1 MLKFSVLPNFAP
13 YFFSVKKTNEMIT
26 DWRKTA
32 IAVGDRK
39 ISFAE
44 MLVRISMYGEY
55 TPKFSGSEKPK
66 TIILSENREG
76 WIYAFFSIW
85 LNKGIA
91 VPVDATSTAHDISY
105 IINDCH
111 PECIWVSREK
121 YDLAMQA
128 LDDVS
133 DKNIRINIIDDLE
146 QVPLKGEKA
155 QIESKPEDTALIIY
169 TSGTTGSPKGV
180 MLSFDNIDANV
191 KAVTTD
197 VPIFRTDSCTMIL
210 LPLHHVLP
218 LLGSVVAPLEV
229 GGCVAF
235 APSMAAGDIMAT
247 LQNNH
252 VSIIIGVPRLWTTL
266 YKGIKNKIDAKFITR
281 ALFNICKAIGS
292 RRLSRFIF
300 KSVRTKMGGKIAFCV
315 SGGAA
320 LDKEI
325 GVGLKTIG
333 LDVLEGYGMTEA
345 APMISFT
352 RPNDICPGASGQP
365 VSEVQVE
372 IRNGEVCAKGRN
384 IMQGYYNR
392 PEETA
397 EVLRDGWLYTG
408 DLGYID
414 DHGRVVITGRRKEII
429 VLSNGKN
436 VNPNEI
442 EFKIESYSNYVKE
455 VGVIQDGDMLRAIIV
470 PQTQWAS
477 ALTDAEVEAV
487 LKSEVLEPY
496 NLTVA
501 PYKKIMSLFVY
512 RGELPRTKLD
522 KLQRYKLPELL
533 AGKNN
538 NKGSEQVAIEPNLE
552 EYRIL
557 KTYIQDEKR
566 CKVKPTDHIELDL
579 AFDSLDK
586 VGLQVFIQSTFGME
600 ITTDQIT
607 AFKNVSDLASH
618 VADYK
623 TRIEVE
629 KIDWKKILK
638 EHTNLRMP
646 ETWFTGG
653 IFVKVSKLFF
663 KAFFKLTGKGVENIP
678 QDGPVI
684 LAPNHQSF
692 LDGMFVMSFLKY
704 RMIRNTYFYAKEQHI
719 KRPFLKFIANR
730 HNIIIMDMS
739 NLKDSIQKLGE
750 ALKKNKNI
758 IIFPE
763 GTRTVNGKLGEFKKT
778 FAILSK
784 ELNVPVVPVSIKGA
798 FDAMP
803 KGTILPRPHK
813 VQVEFLAPIYPNG
826 KTTSTYEKLTSSVYH
841 QIEENQM
848 VGC

>member
-1 MLKFSVLPNFAP
+1 
-13 YFFSVKKTNEMIT
+13 MIT
-26 DWRKTA
+26 DWNKTA
-32 IAVGDRK
+32 ITVGEHH
-39 ISFAE
+39 ISYSE
-44 MLVRISMYGEY
+44 MLVRISMFAEY
-55 TPKFSGSEKPK
+55 SPKQNGTQKTK

-76 WIYAFFSIW
+76 WIYSLFSIW

-91 VPVDATSTAHDISY
+91 VPVDATSTAHDIVY
-105 IINDCH
+105 IISDCK
-111 PECIWVSREK
+111 PESIWVSREK

-128 LDDVS
+128 ISESNSPDIQV
-133 DKNIRINIIDDLE
+133 NIIDDLE
-146 QVPLKGEKA
+146 RVALKGEKA
-155 QIESKPEDTALIIY
+155 QIEYNATDTALIIY

-191 KAVTTD
+191 KAVSVD
-197 VPIFRTDSCTMIL
+197 VPIFRPDLCTMIL

-218 LLGSVVAPLEV
+218 LLGSVVAPLSV
-229 GGCVAF
+229 GGGVAF

-252 VSIIIGVPRLWTTL
+252 IGIIIGVPRLWSTL
-266 YKGIKNKIDAKFITR
+266 YKGIKNKIDSNFVTKQ
-281 ALFNICKAIGS
+281 LFNICKLIGS
-292 RRLSRFIF
+292 RHLSRFIF
-300 KSVRTKMGGKIAFCV
+300 KSVRTKMGGKIAYCV

-365 VSEVQVE
+365 VPSVQVE

-397 EVLRDGWLYTG
+397 QVLRDGWLYTG
-408 DLGYID
+408 DLGHFD
-414 DHGRVVITGRRKEII
+414 SHGRLVITGRRKEII

-442 EFKIESYSNYVKE
+442 EFKIEGYQNYVKE
-455 VGVIQDGDMLRAIIV
+455 VGIIQDGDMLRAIIV
-470 PQTQWAS
+470 PQKEWAANLS
-477 ALTDAEVEAV
+477 DAEVEQV
-487 LKSEVLEPY
+487 LKKEVLDLY
-496 NLTVA
+496 NQTVA
-501 PYKKIMSLFVY
+501 PYKKLMSLFVY

-522 KLQRYKLPELL
+522 KLQRFKLPELL
-533 AGKNN
+533 L
-538 NKGSEQVAIEPNLE
+538 NKTTDNCTTQKIVEPDLE
-552 EYRIL
+552 EYRVI
-557 KTYIQDEKR
+557 KNYIQEEKR
-566 CKVKPTDHIELDL
+566 CKLKPTDHIELDL

-586 VGLQVFIQSTFGME
+586 VGLQVFIQSTFGMD
-600 ITTDQIT
+600 ITTDQISS
-607 AFKNVSDLASH
+607 FKTISDMAAY

-653 IFVKVSKLFF
+653 IFVKLSKLFF
-663 KAFFKLTGKGVENIP
+663 KAFFKLKGKGIENIP
-678 QDGPVI
+678 TDGPVI

-692 LDGMFVMSFLKY
+692 LDGMFVMSFLKF

-719 KRPFLKFIANR
+719 KRPFLKFIANH

-778 FAILSK
+778 FAILAK

-798 FDAMP
+798 YDAMP

-813 VQVEFLAPIYPNG
+813 VQVEFLAPVYPNSSQ
-826 KTTSTYEKLTSSVYH
+826 TTSTYEKLTNNVYR
-841 QIEENQM
+841 QIEKNQM
-848 VGC
+848 VG

>member
-1 MLKFSVLPNFAP
+1 
-13 YFFSVKKTNEMIT
+13 MIT
-26 DWRKTA
+26 DWNKTA
-32 IAVGDRK
+32 IAVGEHN
-39 ISFAE
+39 ISYSE
-44 MLVRISMYGEY
+44 MLVRISMFAEHS
-55 TPKFSGSEKPK
+55 PKQSGNKKTK

-76 WIYAFFSIW
+76 WIYSLFSIW

-91 VPVDATSTAHDISY
+91 VPVDATSTAHDVAY
-105 IINDCH
+105 IISDCR
-111 PECIWVSREK
+111 PECIWVSRDK
-121 YDLAMQA
+121 YDLAQQA
-128 LDDVS
+128 MTEAGLS
-133 DKNIRINIIDDLE
+133 DICVNIIDDYE
-146 QVPLKGEKA
+146 RIELKGEKA
-155 QIESKPEDTALIIY
+155 VIENPKEDTALIIY

-191 KAVTTD
+191 KAVSVD
-197 VPIFRTDSCTMIL
+197 VPIFRPDLCTMIL

-218 LLGSVVAPLEV
+218 LLGSVVAPLSV
-229 GGCVAF
+229 GGGVAI

-247 LQNNH
+247 LQRNH
-252 VSIIIGVPRLWTTL
+252 IGIIIGVPRLWSTL
-266 YKGIKNKIDAKFITR
+266 YKGIKGKIDANIVTR
-281 ALFNICKAIGS
+281 TLFNICKAIGS
-292 RRLSRFIF
+292 RWLSRLIF
-300 KSVRTKMGGKIAFCV
+300 KSVRTKMGGKIAYCV

-345 APMISFT
+345 APMIAFT
-352 RPNDICPGASGQP
+352 RPDDICPGASGQP
-365 VSEVQVE
+365 VPSVAVE
-372 IRNGEVCAKGRN
+372 IRDGEVCAKGRN

-397 EVLRDGWLYTG
+397 QVLRDGWLYTG
-408 DLGYID
+408 DLGHFD
-414 DHGRVVITGRRKEII
+414 SHGRLVITGRRKEII

-442 EFKIESYSNYVKE
+442 EFKIENYSTYVKE
-455 VGVIQDGDMLRAIIV
+455 AGVIQDGDLLRAIIV
-470 PQTQWAS
+470 PQKEWADS
-477 ALTDAEVEAV
+477 LSDAEVESV
-487 LKSEVLEPY
+487 IKSNVLEPY
-496 NLTVA
+496 NQSVA
-501 PYKKIMSLFVY
+501 PYKKLMSLFIY

-522 KLQRYKLPELL
+522 KLQRFKLPELL
-533 AGKNN
+533 TKKDAQAEKM
-538 NKGSEQVAIEPNLE
+538 EVVVEPDLE

-566 CKVKPTDHIELDL
+566 CKLKPTDHIELDL

-586 VGLQVFIQSTFGME
+586 VGLQVFIQSTFGMD

-607 AFKNVSDLASH
+607 AFKSVSDMAAF

-646 ETWFTGG
+646 ATWFTGG
-653 IFVKVSKLFF
+653 ILVKISKAFF
-663 KAFFKLTGKGVENIP
+663 KAFFNLKGKGMENIP
-678 QDGPVI
+678 EDGPVI
-684 LAPNHQSF
+684 IAPNHQSF
-692 LDGMFVMSFLKY
+692 LDGMFVMSFLKF

-719 KRPFLKFIANR
+719 KRPFLRFIANR

-750 ALKKNKNI
+750 ALKKKKNI

-784 ELNVPVVPVSIKGA
+784 ELNVPILPVSIKGA

-813 VQVEFLAPIYPNG
+813 VQVEFLAPIYPNSNQ
-826 KTTSTYEKLTSSVYH
+826 TTSTYEKLADNVYN
-841 QIEENQM
+841 QIEKNQK
-848 VGC
+848 VD